1 MGGSDARPAPAARP
15 AHGRSTGMTRVTRGS
30 NAAARI
36 GTVMLGAL
44 LLALQV
50 GCASN
55 ARVDGSVV
63 RESAAPARSAR
74 GNPPFYEVFGQRYYV
89 LDSADDFVERGIAS
103 WYGRDF
109 HRLPTSSGEPYDMN
123 AMTAAHKTLPLPT
136 WVEVTNLENGR
147 KVIVRV
153 NDRGPFVGDRVIDMS
168 YASAKALDMVQA
180 GTARVEVRALGVPPA
195 HAGASADARNR
206 APEPRAAA
214 VDAAEQARRV
224 RELFIQVGAFSEAG
238 NASQMVERL
247 RSSGFANA
255 FVMSDSG
262 DALHRV
268 RIGPFFDVAEYDRA
282 SDGLRRSG
290 VADPRLVVGP

>member
-1 MGGSDARPAPAARP
+1 MGGNDPSVAPAEPP
-15 AHGRSTGMTRVTRGS
+15 ALS
-30 NAAARI
+30 AAVRLGA
-36 GTVMLGAL
+36 VLLGAL
-44 LLALQV
+44 LLVLQI
-50 GCASN
+50 GCGSN
-55 ARVDGSVV
+55 SRMADSSVAREGIT
-63 RESAAPARSAR
+63 PARSAR

-89 LDSADDFVERGIAS
+89 LDSAEDFVERGIAS

-109 HRLPTSSGEPYDMN
+109 HRLPTSSGEPYNMH

-153 NDRGPFVGDRVIDMS
+153 NDRGPFVGDRIIDMS
-168 YASAKALDMVQA
+168 YASAQALDMVQA
-180 GTARVEVRALGVPPA
+180 GTARVEVRALGAPA
-195 HAGASADARNR
+195 TEPVIAEADAHRERRR
-206 APEPRAAA
+206 AREARTATAAA
-214 VDAAEQARRV
+214 AEEHAQRV
-224 RELFIQVGAFSEAG
+224 RELFIQVGAFSEVG
-238 NASQMVERL
+238 NASQLVDRL

-255 FVMSDSG
+255 FVMSDSS

-268 RIGPFFDVAEYDRA
+268 RVGPFFDVAEYDRA